1 MQPWVVNWFSYQNS
15 VNRACCY
22 VVRIQLQNLKSW
34 ELLIWLLHIFC
45 ALEIVAITRTH
56 LRYSSVAQ
64 LIKSAQQPRTVSTM
78 RTSLALSSLLAVFLL
93 SNIPSITEAT
103 FEIIIPGII
112 TLTAAQ
118 VTSYLIIS
126 NQPFVFDILIL
137 FR

>member
-1 MQPWVVNWFSYQNS
+1 
-15 VNRACCY
+15 
-22 VVRIQLQNLKSW
+22 
-34 ELLIWLLHIFC
+34 
-45 ALEIVAITRTH
+45 
-56 LRYSSVAQ
+56 
-64 LIKSAQQPRTVSTM
+64 M
-78 RTSLALSSLLAVFLL
+78 RSSLALSSSLLAVFLL

-126 NQPFVFDILIL
+126 NQPCVFDILIL